1 MAIGAN
7 ERQRSAVPLQDPD
20 GRLIVVGP
28 NGVPLSGGGGGA
40 GADPL
45 SDGDP
50 AGALPSKTLWVA
62 GADGNTLRGLVVD
75 AAGRLKVAVE
85 SLPAVS
91 VSNFPT
97 TQPVSGVVSVSNF
110 PATQPVSGPL
120 TDVQLRAGPVP
131 VAGPVTDAQLR
142 ASAIPVSG
150 TLTDAQLRASA
161 VPVSGN
167 GTFDTSDRTTREV
180 GRVRLWD
187 GVDEATIIPRG
198 SVPSPTDKG
207 VAVVSLNV
215 ARPSY
220 QVVTPE
226 ITSGTAVAVARPLQ
240 IWHPNTSL
248 KDVFILEIGANVG
261 VMHTAGRYSFEIE
274 FITAESATG
283 TLITTNVQQTNRGD
297 AATGCAVRHSV
308 TGETAATAGV
318 FQRAVQAP
326 FTTTTSGVQAPATN
340 YDGVVIYRAKDLDDY
355 SDAIML
361 RNGVNEGLLVRQNI
375 LSILTGAPIYSI
387 YARWVERA

>member
-1 MAIGAN
+1 MAIGTN

-85 SLPAVS
+85 SSPAVS

-97 TQPVSGVVSVSNF
+97 TQPVSGVVSVSNL
-110 PATQPVSGPL
+110 PETQSVSGPL

-150 TLTDAQLRASA
+150 TLTDAQLRA
-161 VPVSGN
+161 VPVPVQGP
-167 GTFDTSDRTTREV
+167 
-180 GRVRLWD
+180 
-187 GVDEATIIPRG
+187 TIA
-198 SVPSPTDKG
+198 KG
-207 VAVVSLNV
+207 V
-215 ARPSY
+215 
-220 QVVTPE
+220 Q
-226 ITSGTAVAVARPLQ
+226 GTAGFITQ
-240 IWHPNTSL
+240 NL
-248 KDVFILEIGANVG
+248 KD
-261 VMHTAGRYSFEIE
+261 AGRTPILL
-274 FITAESATG
+274 SAAG
-283 TLITTNVQQTNRGD
+283 V
-297 AATGCAVRHSV
+297 ASV
-308 TGETAATAGV
+308 TTETALALNRFQGTTA
-318 FQRAVQAP
+318 
-326 FTTTTSGVQAPATN
+326 TSGVTSYTVTAGKTLRIQAIQF
-340 YDGVVIYRAKDLDDY
+340 GVRFITMSTTVTFGNVTFR
-355 SDAIML
+355 M
-361 RNGVNEGLLVRQNI
+361 R
-375 LSILTGAPIYSI
+375 LSTLTGAVVLQDSKAVSSNVPTPNSDLTIPDGLEFPAGTVILFSQQASAATLSVDVLLVGYE
-387 YARWVERA
+387 Y